1 MMCHGLGEQDKEKHP
16 INKHVGWLDL
26 LTIVLSEK

>member
-1 MMCHGLGEQDKEKHP
+1 MMCHEPEEQREEKHP

-26 LTIVLSEK
+26 LTIVLFGK